1 MQKYLIFVLA
11 LATVACS
18 ANEVKPEQKIYP
30 IAKQV
35 VTEANPANF
44 TGKVYTRGVWSA
56 KAPMQANGAFVI
68 FTPGS
73 RTYWHEHPTGQ
84 SFIVTEGE
92 GYVQEEGK
100 PKVVLHAGDGVVC
113 PPGVKHWH
121 GGSKDKMMIQFAISE
136 KVPGKQT
143 AIWHEPVSDEQ
154 YNSH

>member
-1 MQKYLIFVLA
+1 MKKYFLLLA
-11 LATVACS
+11 ALSSLSCVAQEEK
-18 ANEVKPEQKIYP
+18 AEQKVYP
-30 IAKQV
+30 ITQQIVK
-35 VTEANPANF
+35 EANPANF
-44 TGKVYTRGVWSA
+44 TGKVYTRGVWTA

-84 SFIVTEGE
+84 SFVVIEGE

-100 PKVVLHAGDGVVC
+100 PKVILHAGDGVVC

-136 KVPGKQT
+136 KVPGKST
-143 AIWHEPVSDEQ
+143 AVWYGPVSDED
-154 YNSH
+154 YNK